1 MSKFVV
7 AATVDDK
14 ELKTN
19 AKFTYRIV
27 DNSNYTIDKNGGV
40 SAKPGYIPQIGDKFT
55 VEVTYKDRY
64 GYSFSKT
71 KTFTVKI

>member
-19 AKFTYRIV
+19 AKFSYRIV
-27 DNSNYTIDKNGGV
+27 DNSNYIIDANGGV
-40 SAKPGYIPQIGDKFT
+40 TAKPGYTPQAGDKFT
-55 VEVTYKDRY
+55 VEVTYRDKY
-64 GYSFSKT
+64 GYSYSNT